1 MIGIYLHLGQDK
13 VVKSSSILGVFDM
26 DTSTVQKNT
35 RTFLNKAEKE
45 GRVINVSFELP
56 KSFVVCLEEGKII
69 IYISQLSTA
78 TLEKRAE
85 NFKSILV

>member
-13 VVKSSSILGVFDM
+13 VVKSSSVLGVFDM

-35 RTFLNKAEKE
+35 RTFLNKAEKD